1 MRRTESEA
9 EQEEK
14 MQEFTAFFNGEW
26 VPYSD
31 VKIDPFDRGFLMGDS
46 IYDVE
51 RTFDGKIF
59 RLREHMERL
68 YRSLQ
73 YTRIDPGLTQ
83 EEMGEVTEEVV
94 RRNESLRSPSGDFS
108 VRQVVTRGRSP
119 SYSQGMPDDAVSPTV
134 IVTALPI
141 DFGHARHYEDGA
153 AVVFPTARSYSAN
166 SLDPKA
172 KHYSRANFVQ
182 AQLQAADIDPNA
194 YPVLLDQDGNIAENV
209 GGNFMIVSGGAIRTS
224 SDRSILQGIS
234 RMTVFDLAE
243 QLEIPVVEEDLQPY
257 DAYTADEAFLTN
269 SIYQLLPVATIDGRQ
284 IGDEVPGPVSKRLLA
299 AWSELVGV
307 DIVDQALQAAR

>member
-1 MRRTESEA
+1 
-9 EQEEK
+9 

-26 VPYSD
+26 VPHSE

-51 RTFDGKIF
+51 RTFDGRIF

-83 EEMGEVTEEVV
+83 DEMAEVTEEVV
-94 RRNESLRSPSGDFS
+94 RRNESLRPPGGDWS

-119 SYSQGMPDDAVSPTV
+119 SYSQGLPSDAESPTV
-134 IVTALPI
+134 IVSALPI
-141 DFGHARHYEDGA
+141 DFGHARYYEDGA

-182 AQLQAADIDPNA
+182 AQLQAADIDANA
-194 YPVLLDQDGNIAENV
+194 FPVLLDQDGNIAENV
-209 GGNFMIVSGGAIRTS
+209 GGNFMIVTGGAIRTPG
-224 SDRSILQGIS
+224 DQSILQGIS

-243 QLEIPVVEEDLQPY
+243 QLGIPIVEEDLQPY

-269 SIYQLLPVATIDGRQ
+269 SIYQLLPVASIDGRR
-284 IGDEVPGPVSKRLLA
+284 IGDDVPGPVSKKLLA

-307 DIVDQALQAAR
+307 DIVDQALQATG

>member
-1 MRRTESEA
+1 MKEA
-9 EQEEK
+9 
-14 MQEFTAFFNGEW
+14 TAFFNGEW
-26 VPYSD
+26 VPYD
-31 VKIDPFDRGFLMGDS
+31 EVKIDPFDRGFLMGDS
-46 IYDVE
+46 VYDVE

-73 YTRIDPGLTQ
+73 YTRIDPGLTLD
-83 EEMGEVTEEVV
+83 EMTRVTEEVV
-94 RRNESLRSPSGDFS
+94 RRNENLREPSGDFT
-108 VRQVVTRGRSP
+108 VRQVVTRGKAP
-119 SYSQGMPDDAVSPTV
+119 SYSQGLPSDSASATV

-141 DFGHARHYEDGA
+141 DFSGHARSYEEGA

-166 SLDPKA
+166 ALDPKA

-182 AQLQAADIDPNA
+182 AQLQAADIDPDA

-209 GGNFMIVSGGAIRTS
+209 GGNFMLVSGGVIRTP
-224 SDRSILQGIS
+224 SDHSILQGIS

-243 QLEIPVVEEDLQPY
+243 QLGIPVVEEDLQPY

-269 SIYQLLPVATIDGRQ
+269 SIYQLLPVSTIDKRQ

-299 AWSELVGV
+299 AWSELVGL
-307 DIVDQALQAAR
+307 DIVDQALRAG

>member
-1 MRRTESEA
+1 
-9 EQEEK
+9 

-26 VPYSD
+26 VPYSE

-59 RLREHMERL
+59 RLHAHMERL

-83 EEMGEVTEEVV
+83 DEMAEVTEEVV
-94 RRNESLRSPSGDFS
+94 RRNEGLRPSGGDWS

-119 SYSQGMPDDAVSPTV
+119 SYSQGLPSDAASPTV

-141 DFGHARHYEDGA
+141 DFGHARYYEEGA

-182 AQLQAADIDPNA
+182 AQLQAADIDANA
-194 YPVLLDQDGNIAENV
+194 FPVLLDQDGNIAENV
-209 GGNFMIVSGGAIRTS
+209 GGNFMIVTGGAIRTPG
-224 SDRSILQGIS
+224 DQSILQGIS

-243 QLEIPVVEEDLQPY
+243 QLGIPIVEEDLQPY

-269 SIYQLLPVATIDGRQ
+269 SIYQLLPVATIDGRS
-284 IGDEVPGPVSKRLLA
+284 IGDEVPGPVSKKLLA

-307 DIVDQALQAAR
+307 DIVDQALQATG

>member
-1 MRRTESEA
+1 
-9 EQEEK
+9 
-14 MQEFTAFFNGEW
+14 MQDYTAFFNGEW
-26 VPYSD
+26 VPHSE

-59 RLREHMERL
+59 RLHEHMERL

-83 EEMGEVTEEVV
+83 DEMAEVTEEVV
-94 RRNESLRSPSGDFS
+94 RRNESLRPAGGDWS

-119 SYSQGMPDDAVSPTV
+119 TYSQGLPSDAETPTV
-134 IVTALPI
+134 IVSALPI
-141 DFGHARHYEDGA
+141 DFGGHARYYENGA
-153 AVVFPTARSYSAN
+153 AVVFPTARSYSTNA
-166 SLDPKA
+166 LDPKA

-194 YPVLLDQDGNIAENV
+194 FPVLLDQDGNIAENV
-209 GGNFMIVSGGAIRTS
+209 GGNFMIVTGGVIRTP
-224 SDRSILQGIS
+224 SDHNILQGIS
-234 RMTVFDLAE
+234 RMTVIDLAD
-243 QLEIPVVEEDLQPY
+243 QLGIPIVEEDLQPY

-269 SIYQLLPVATIDGRQ
+269 SIYQLLPVASIDGRN
-284 IGDEVPGPVSKRLLA
+284 IGDDVPGPVSKKLLA

-307 DIVDQALQAAR
+307 DIVDQALQATG

>member
-1 MRRTESEA
+1 
-9 EQEEK
+9 

-26 VPYSD
+26 VPYSE

-59 RLREHMERL
+59 RLHAHMERL

-83 EEMGEVTEEVV
+83 DEMAEVTEEVV
-94 RRNESLRSPSGDFS
+94 RRNEGLRPPGSDWS

-119 SYSQGMPDDAVSPTV
+119 SYSQGLPSDAASPTV

-141 DFGHARHYEDGA
+141 DFGHARYYEEGA

-182 AQLQAADIDPNA
+182 AQLQAADIDSNA
-194 YPVLLDQDGNIAENV
+194 FPVLLDQDGNIAENV
-209 GGNFMIVSGGAIRTS
+209 GGNFMIVTGGAIRTPG
-224 SDRSILQGIS
+224 DQSILQGIS

-243 QLEIPVVEEDLQPY
+243 QLGIPIVEEDLQPY

-269 SIYQLLPVATIDGRQ
+269 SIYQLLPVATIDGRS
-284 IGDEVPGPVSKRLLA
+284 IGDEVPGPVSKKLLA

-307 DIVDQALQAAR
+307 DIVDQALQATG

>member
-1 MRRTESEA
+1 
-9 EQEEK
+9 

-26 VPYSD
+26 VPYSE

-59 RLREHMERL
+59 RLHAHMERL

-83 EEMGEVTEEVV
+83 EEMAEVTEEVV
-94 RRNESLRSPSGDFS
+94 RRNEDLRPPGGDWS

-119 SYSQGMPDDAVSPTV
+119 SYSQGLPSDAASPTV

-141 DFGHARHYEDGA
+141 DFGHARYYEEGA

-182 AQLQAADIDPNA
+182 AQLQAADIDANA
-194 YPVLLDQDGNIAENV
+194 FPVLLDQDGNVAENV
-209 GGNFMIVSGGAIRTS
+209 GGNFMIVTGGVIRTPG
-224 SDRSILQGIS
+224 DQSILQGIS

-243 QLEIPVVEEDLQPY
+243 QLEIPIVEEDLQPY

-269 SIYQLLPVATIDGRQ
+269 SIYQLLPVASIDGRG
-284 IGDEVPGPVSKRLLA
+284 IGDEAPGPVSKKLLA

-307 DIVDQALQAAR
+307 DIVDQALQATG

>member
-1 MRRTESEA
+1 
-9 EQEEK
+9 

-26 VPYSD
+26 VPHSE

-51 RTFDGKIF
+51 RTFDGRIF

-83 EEMGEVTEEVV
+83 DEMAEVTEEVV
-94 RRNESLRSPSGDFS
+94 RRNESLRPPGGDWS

-119 SYSQGMPDDAVSPTV
+119 SYSQGLPSDAESPTV
-134 IVTALPI
+134 IVSALPI
-141 DFGHARHYEDGA
+141 DFGHARYYEDGA

-182 AQLQAADIDPNA
+182 AQLQAADIDANA
-194 YPVLLDQDGNIAENV
+194 FPVLLDQDGNIAENV
-209 GGNFMIVSGGAIRTS
+209 GGNFMIVTGGAIRTPG
-224 SDRSILQGIS
+224 DQSILQGIS

-243 QLEIPVVEEDLQPY
+243 QLGIPIVEEDLQPY

-269 SIYQLLPVATIDGRQ
+269 SIYQLLPVASIDGRR
-284 IGDEVPGPVSKRLLA
+284 IGDDVPGPVSKKLLA

-307 DIVDQALQAAR
+307 DIVDQALQATA

>member
-1 MRRTESEA
+1 
-9 EQEEK
+9 

-26 VPYSD
+26 VPYSE

-59 RLREHMERL
+59 RLHAHMERL

-83 EEMGEVTEEVV
+83 DEMAEVTEEVV
-94 RRNESLRSPSGDFS
+94 RRNEGLRPPGGDWS

-119 SYSQGMPDDAVSPTV
+119 SYSQGLPSDAASPTV

-141 DFGHARHYEDGA
+141 DFGHARYYEEGA

-182 AQLQAADIDPNA
+182 AQLQAADIDANA
-194 YPVLLDQDGNIAENV
+194 FPVLLDQDGNIAENV
-209 GGNFMIVSGGAIRTS
+209 GGNFMIVTGGAIRTPG
-224 SDRSILQGIS
+224 DQSILQGIS

-243 QLEIPVVEEDLQPY
+243 QLGIPIVEEDLQPY

-269 SIYQLLPVATIDGRQ
+269 SIYQLLPVATIDGRS
-284 IGDEVPGPVSKRLLA
+284 IGDETPGPVSKKLLA

-307 DIVDQALQAAR
+307 DIVDQALQATG